1 MGEIDSKEP
10 NCVEYINENGEPVF
24 IEHVFNCSRFWVC
37 EPSLRPCLFECAP
50 MPGGG
55 ALYFDVRY
63 QYPVG
68 PVCDWPSAINC
79 TNKPA
84 ECGQCEVW
92 QECVTGENGATICTP
107 NCKIDPHC
115 QENEY
120 CDFSEGGE
128 GNCVEGCR
136 NGAACGNNVQPCGTC
151 ENHICVG
158 EPECCTNADCQAG
171 QTCENNVCKY
181 ECNVDS
187 DCTDPEKPLCS
198 DDHLCVAG
206 CRGDDDCDGYN
217 NVCNLPGYENCNYC
231 SGGGANEIGS
241 CNPGCIDNNNCP
253 GEQLCNAN
261 HLCECTVDED
271 CADNEFCDAGQ
282 CLPGCNEDSD
292 CTVMSCSTCSLSSH
306 TCVNPECCS
315 DSDCNDPEK
324 PTCSDDNLCIAG
336 CRADS
341 DCDGYNNVCDS
352 IYSNCNYCNVT
363 GENTI
368 GSCSPGC
375 ADDNNCPSSLPECVG
390 THQCGFGGTP
400 QLEWIRFVTAS
411 CTGCQGSQVEDGP
424 IMNIMG
430 GESVDGFTSCQ
441 TNQLDHPDRVDFADG
456 VSTDFTSDVAD
467 KDVMGTCYK
476 ANLQVEVTGGDITW
490 TSTVGEWTL
499 DGGQVDFGWSGAG
512 SCKFSCCLNKPS
524 LDASTPTASL
534 VNCKKNCGDNLVC

>member
-1 MGEIDSKEP
+1 MKLSCYYFVLLIGLLGAGSCLGCISDNECGDDEYCNTGECVSKCLEKDSKEP

-37 EPSLRPCLFECAP
+37 EPSLQPCLFECAP

-92 QECVTGENGATICTP
+92 QECVTGENGETICTP

-136 NGAACGNNVQPCGTC
+136 NGGACGNNVQPCGTC

-158 EPECCTNADCQAG
+158 EPECCTNADCQSGFECVAGSCEVSGCITDDDCAADEYCDNGECKKGCNEDTDCNDKDCSFCAMSNHTCFNPECCADSECPEAG

-181 ECNVDS
+181 ECIVDS
-187 DCTDPEKPLCS
+187 DCTDPEKPICS
-198 DDHLCVAG
+198 DDH
-206 CRGDDDCDGYN
+206 
-217 NVCNLPGYENCNYC
+217 
-231 SGGGANEIGS
+231 
-241 CNPGCIDNNNCP
+241 
-253 GEQLCNAN
+253 
-261 HLCECTVDED
+261 H
-271 CADNEFCDAGQ
+271 
-282 CLPGCNEDSD
+282 
-292 CTVMSCSTCSLSSH
+292 
-306 TCVNPECCS
+306 
-315 DSDCNDPEK
+315 
-324 PTCSDDNLCIAG
+324 CIAG

-341 DCDGYNNVCDS
+341 DCEGYNNVCDS
-352 IYSNCNYCNVT
+352 NYSNCNYCNVT
-363 GENTI
+363 GDNTI

-375 ADDNNCPSSLPECVG
+375 ADDNSCPTNLPECDG

-400 QLEWIRFVTAS
+400 QLKWIRFVTES

-430 GESVDGFTSCQ
+430 GESVDGFTSCK

-456 VSTDFTSDVAD
+456 VSTVFNSDVAD
-467 KDVMGTCYK
+467 KEVMGTCYK

-490 TSTVGEWTL
+490 TSTVGDWTL

-512 SCKFSCCLNKPS
+512 SCIFSCCLNKPS
-524 LDASTPTASL
+524 LDASNPTASL
-534 VNCKKNCGDNLVC
+534 VNCKKNCGENRVC